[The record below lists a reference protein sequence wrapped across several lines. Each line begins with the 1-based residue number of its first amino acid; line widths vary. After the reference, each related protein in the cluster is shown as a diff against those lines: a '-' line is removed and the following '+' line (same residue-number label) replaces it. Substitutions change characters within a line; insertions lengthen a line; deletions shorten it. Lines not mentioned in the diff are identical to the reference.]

1 MREYSVPVLV
11 DVPASANLTDTV
23 FQRAEREPGTVVLR
37 RKTGGDWAAVTA
49 GEFRDQ
55 IAAVARG
62 LIAAGVQAGDRVAL
76 MSRTRYE
83 WTVIDYAI
91 WAAGAAS
98 VPIYETS
105 SPDQVRWI
113 LSDSGAK
120 AAFVELD
127 AHEETVREAMSEL
140 PGLKNLWHI
149 ENGALEEL
157 AGDGAGVTEET
168 LEERRAG
175 CGAADLATIV
185 YTSGT
190 TGRPK
195 GCALT
200 HDNLLFTARN
210 VAAGPLEPLFT
221 VNGRAALLFLPLAHV
236 FARMI
241 QVVLVETGTILAH
254 TPNMKN
260 VAPDLQ
266 SFRPTFLLGVPR
278 VFEKVYNAAEQ
289 KAAAE
294 GKSKIF
300 HTAVDTAIAW
310 SRAES
315 SGGAGLGLRLRH
327 ALFDRLVY
335 GKLRAATGGRLSAA
349 VSGGSALGERL
360 AHFFRGVGIE
370 VFEGWGLTETS
381 APSAVNQPGANKI
394 GTVGKPFPG
403 VTIGIGEDGEVLV
416 KGRHVFKGYWNDDEA
431 TAAAID
437 ADGWFHTGDLG
448 ELDRDGYLRITG
460 RMKEIL
466 VTAAGKNVAPGPME
480 DRIRAHPLV
489 SQAMVVGD
497 GRPFVAAIV
506 TLDPEALEQWKRANG
521 RTGAGLAELR
531 NDPAILAEV
540 QKAVDDAN
548 RSVSKAEQIKKF
560 TVLETDITEESGH
573 ITPSLK
579 VKRNLVARDFAEQIE
594 SLYGDTPRND

>member
-23 FQRAEREPGTVVLR
+23 FRRAEREPGTVTLR
-37 RKTGGDWAAVTA
+37 RKIGDDWIAVTA

-55 IAAVARG
+55 VASVAKG
-62 LIAAGVQAGDRVAL
+62 LIAAGIGAGDRVAL

-91 WAAGAAS
+91 WAAGAVG

-105 SPDQVRWI
+105 SSDQIGWI
-113 LSDSGAK
+113 ISDSGAK
-120 AAFVELD
+120 AVFVELES
-127 AHEETVREAMSEL
+127 HEETVREALAEL
-140 PGLKNLWHI
+140 PDLKDVWRI
-149 ENGALEEL
+149 EGGALEEL
-157 AGDGAGVTEET
+157 AAGGAEVSDET
-168 LEERRAG
+168 LSERRTG
-175 CGAADLATIV
+175 RGIADLATIV

-210 VAAGPLEPLFT
+210 VAAGPLDPLFT
-221 VNGRAALLFLPLAHV
+221 VDGRAALLFLPLAHV

-241 QVVLVETGTILAH
+241 QVVLIETGTVLAH

-266 SFRPTFLLGVPR
+266 AFKPTFLLGVPR
-278 VFEKVYNAAEQ
+278 VFEKVYNGAEQ
-289 KAAAE
+289 KAAGD

-300 HTAVDTAIAW
+300 HAAADTAIAW
-310 SRAES
+310 SRAQS
-315 SGGAGLGLRLRH
+315 AGGPGLGLRLKH
-327 ALFDRLVY
+327 TLFDKLVY

-381 APSAVNQPGANKI
+381 APSAVNMPGANKI

-403 VTIGIGEDGEVLV
+403 VTIGIGDDGEVLV
-416 KGRHVFKGYWNDDEA
+416 KGRHVFAGYWNDDKA
-431 TAAAID
+431 TGEAID
-437 ADGWFHTGDLG
+437 ADGWFHTGDVG
-448 ELDRDGYLRITG
+448 ELDNDGYLRITG
-460 RMKEIL
+460 RKKEIL
-466 VTAAGKNVAPGPME
+466 VTAAGKNVAPAPME
-480 DRIRAHPLV
+480 DLIRAHPLI

-497 GRPFVAAIV
+497 DRPFVAAII
-506 TLDPEALEQWKRANG
+506 TLDPEALEQWKGSNG
-521 RTGAGLAELR
+521 KAGATLAGLST
-531 NDPAILAEV
+531 DPAILAEV
-540 QKAVDDAN
+540 QKAVDRAN

-560 TVLETDITEESGH
+560 TVLDSDISEESGH
-573 ITPSLK
+573 LTPTLK
-579 VKRNLVARDFAEQIE
+579 VKRNIVMRDFAKHID
-594 SLYGDTPRND
+594 SLYG

>member
-23 FQRAEREPGTVVLR
+23 FHRAEQEPGTVVLR
-37 RKTGGDWAAVTA
+37 RKVGDGWAAVTA

-55 IAAVARG
+55 VAAVAKG
-62 LIAAGVQAGDRVAL
+62 LIAAGVEPGDRVAL

-127 AHEETVREAMSEL
+127 THRETVREAMSDLPEL
-140 PGLKNLWHI
+140 KHLWHI
-149 ENGALEEL
+149 DNGATGEL
-157 AGDGAGVTEET
+157 AASGAEVTDET
-168 LEERRAG
+168 LAERRSG
-175 CGAADLATIV
+175 CGTADLATIV

-221 VNGRAALLFLPLAHV
+221 VDGRAALLFLPLAHV

-254 TPNMKN
+254 TANMKN

-289 KAAAE
+289 KASAA
-294 GKSKIF
+294 GKGKIF
-300 HTAVDTAIAW
+300 HAAAATAMAW
-310 SRAES
+310 SRAQS
-315 SGGAGLGLRLRH
+315 TGGAGLGLTLKH

-335 GKLRAATGGRLSAA
+335 GKLRAATGGRLTAA

-381 APSAVNQPGANKI
+381 APSTVNQPGANKI

-403 VTIGIGEDGEVLV
+403 VTIGIGQDGEVLV
-416 KGRHVFKGYWNDDEA
+416 KGRHVFSGYWNDEKA
-431 TAAAID
+431 TAEVVD
-437 ADGWFHTGDLG
+437 ADGWFHTGDVG
-448 ELDRDGYLRITG
+448 ELDGDGYLRITG
-460 RMKEIL
+460 RKKEIL

-480 DRIRAHPLV
+480 DRIRAHPLI
-489 SQAMVVGD
+489 SQALVVGD
-497 GRPFVAAIV
+497 DRPFVGVLV
-506 TLDPEALEQWKRANG
+506 TLDPEALEQWKTAQG
-521 RTGAGLAELR
+521 RPGADVVGLST
-531 NDPAILAEV
+531 DPAILAEV

-560 TVLETDITEESGH
+560 AVLDIDITEESGH
-573 ITPSLK
+573 LTPTLK
-579 VKRNLVARDFAEQIE
+579 VKRNLVTRDFAEQID
-594 SLYGDTPRND
+594 SLYG

>member
-23 FQRAEREPGTVVLR
+23 FLRAEREPGAVSLR
-37 RKTGGDWAAVTA
+37 RKVGGDWVAVTA
-49 GEFRDQ
+49 GEFRDR

-62 LIAAGVQAGDRVAL
+62 LIASGVQAGDRVAL

-91 WAAGAAS
+91 WAAGAVS
-98 VPIYETS
+98 VPIYESS
-105 SPDQVRWI
+105 SPEQVRWI
-113 LSDSGAK
+113 ISDSGAK
-120 AAFVELD
+120 TVFVELD
-127 AHEETVREAMSEL
+127 AHEETVRAAVSGL
-140 PGLKNLWHI
+140 PEPEHLWHI
-149 ENGALEEL
+149 ENGALDAL
-157 AGDGAGVTEET
+157 ADSGAEVTGET
-168 LEERRAG
+168 LEERRTG
-175 CGAADLATIV
+175 RGTADLATIV

-210 VAAGPLEPLFT
+210 VAAGPLEPLFSA
-221 VNGRAALLFLPLAHV
+221 NSAALLFLPLAHV

-241 QVVLVETGTILAH
+241 QLVLLETGTVLAH

-278 VFEKVYNAAEQ
+278 VFEKVYNSAEQ
-289 KAAAE
+289 KASAE
-294 GKSKIF
+294 GKGKIF
-300 HTAVDTAIAW
+300 HSAVATAIAW

-315 SGGAGLGLRLRH
+315 AGGAGLGLKLRH
-327 ALFDRLVY
+327 ALFDKLVY

-360 AHFFRGVGIE
+360 SHFFKGVGIE

-416 KGRHVFKGYWNDDEA
+416 KGRHVFSGYWNDEKA
-431 TAAAID
+431 TAEVVD

-460 RMKEIL
+460 RKKEIL
-466 VTAAGKNVAPGPME
+466 VTAAGKNVSPGPLE

-497 GRPFVAAIV
+497 DRPFVAALV
-506 TLDPEALEQWKRANG
+506 TLDPEALELWKRTNG
-521 RTGAGLAELR
+521 RAGASVADLSA
-531 NDPAILAEV
+531 DPAILAEV

-560 TVLETDITEESGH
+560 VVLDTDITEESGH
-573 ITPSLK
+573 VTPSLK
-579 VKRNLVARDFAEQIE
+579 IKRNVVARDFAGQIDA
-594 SLYGDTPRND
+594 LYGDAVRN